1 MGVLILGSGGREH
14 ALGWAF
20 RRDNPAVDLMFLPG
34 NGGTSDIGRNLPGNL
49 ADLDSLVSIAR
60 EEEASL
66 TVVGPEAPLVAGIVD
81 RFRAY
86 GLPIFGPTASAA
98 RLEGSKVFAKTLLR
112 DHGIPTPGFDVCTDP
127 ATALRKAT
135 TGAFPKVLKADGLAA
150 GKGVLIV
157 RDSCE
162 ADAGVRALMESREFG
177 AAGETVLIE
186 EFATGEEV
194 SCFAI
199 ARGEEYCLLPLSQ
212 DHKRI
217 GEGDT
222 GPNTGGMGAY
232 APYSRATP
240 GLLDRIEKTIIGPV
254 LNAMVVRGTP
264 FEGLLY
270 AGIIMVD
277 GEPQVLEFNC
287 RFGDPET
294 QAVLPLVDA
303 GLRGGGLLEAVTAVA
318 RGRGALPRLVAV
330 PAALDGAAASA
341 AASVAAPAG
350 ASVGTPAAEPD
361 GGTGVASAVVVLASA
376 GYPGAYETG
385 KEIRGLEEA
394 ERIPGALIFH
404 AGTRREGDH
413 LVTSGGRVLGV
424 TGVGPTLRDALDT
437 AYAACDRIEFEGK
450 TLRRDIGWRA

>member
-1 MGVLILGSGGREH
+1 MRILVLGSGGREH

-20 RRDNPAVDLMFLPG
+20 RRDNPAAELLFLPG
-34 NGGTSDIGRNLPGNL
+34 NGGTSDIGRNLPGNP
-49 ADLDSLVSIAR
+49 ADLASLVSIAR
-60 EEEASL
+60 EERASL
-66 TVVGPEAPLVAGIVD
+66 TVVGPEAPLVAGVVD
-81 RFRAY
+81 RFRAEKM
-86 GLPIFGPTASAA
+86 PIFGPTAEAA

-112 DHGIPTPGFDVCTDP
+112 DNGIPTPGFDVCSDP
-127 ATALRKAT
+127 ATALKKAT

-157 RDSCE
+157 RDPRE
-162 ADAGVRALMESREFG
+162 AEAGIRALMESQEFG

-186 EFATGEEV
+186 EFASGEEV

-232 APYSRATP
+232 APYSRSTP
-240 GLLDRIEKTIIGPV
+240 GLLDRIGKTIISPV
-254 LNAMVVRGTP
+254 LKAMVARGTP

-294 QAVLPLVDA
+294 QAVLPLVGTGMPD
-303 GLRGGGLLEAVTAVA
+303 GGLLDAVTAVA
-318 RGRGALPRLVAV
+318 EGRGALPRLGAMPVA
-330 PAALDGAAASA
+330 GE
-341 AASVAAPAG
+341 SVATLAG
-350 ASVGTPAAEPD
+350 VSCA
-361 GGTGVASAVVVLASA
+361 ASAVVVLASA

-394 ERIPGALIFH
+394 EGVPGAMVFH
-404 AGTRREGDH
+404 AGTRREEDR
-413 LVTSGGRVLGV
+413 LLTSGGRVLGV
-424 TGVGPTLRDALDT
+424 TGVGPTLRSALDA

-450 TLRRDIGWRA
+450 VLRRDIGWRG